1 MASDVQRRII
11 GRKVYAK
18 ELHVTALTECA
29 KQYGSWSKPKEVV
42 GTVIERIGNKTRNN
56 WLSTYVIDQLFL
68 VFLPVNSI
76 TVPATP
82 LTLTVTHIAVQ
93 ILPAL

>member
-29 KQYGSWSKPKEVV
+29 QQYGSWSKPKEVV
-42 GTVIERIGNKTRNN
+42 GTVIERIGNKKRNN
-56 WLSTYVIDQLFL
+56 WLSTYVKSVHALGAGSL
-68 VFLPVNSI
+68 N
-76 TVPATP
+76 TVELNIRSVLKATNDP
-82 LTLTVTHIAVQ
+82 QYFV
-93 ILPAL
+93 P